1 MPEFKATRTPASSKA
16 VVSTTLKDAVPPH
29 NDEAEAAALGSM
41 LLSPEMADRVISI
54 LNENDFYN
62 PIHREIFKAMLAVN
76 KSLRQI
82 DVVTVLA
89 ELTARGILEQ
99 IGGQEILV
107 QIAETVPSASNAEY
121 YAQIV
126 KDLAILRGLQNAA
139 HEIISLI
146 HDPETDIQEKI
157 DQSERRIFEVTQRT
171 VRKDFSSLADA
182 TAEYF
187 KDIDRIYETNEPIR
201 GLHTGFKSLDKKL
214 TGLYPGN
221 LVILAARPG
230 VGKTSL
236 ALNIAMSIAE
246 KEERT
251 VALFTMEMSE
261 REIVRRILC
270 TTARVDSQI
279 MSYSGHLDDEHYNKL
294 VTACER
300 LYPLR
305 LYIDDT
311 SDLSPFEL
319 RAKCRR
325 LKAETGD
332 LGLVVVDYLQL
343 MRPPFKTENRV
354 QQITDIARSLK
365 IFAKELDTPI
375 LALSQL
381 TRAPEKRR
389 NKRPLLSDLRESG
402 SIEADAD
409 VVLLLYREDLYSRDP
424 ENEEDGEEEVLPP
437 PPPEPQDPFRVV
449 PVEVE
454 IAKNRNGPTGRITFH
469 FQPVFTLFTERAR
482 EV

>member
-1 MPEFKATRTPASSKA
+1 MA
-16 VVSTTLKDAVPPH
+16 LQDAVPPH

-41 LLSPEMADRVISI
+41 LLSAEMADKLITLLWES
-54 LNENDFYN
+54 DFYN
-62 PIHREIFKAMLAVN
+62 PVHREIFKAMVAVA
-76 KSLRQI
+76 KSMRQI

-89 ELTARGILEQ
+89 ELTSRGTLEE

-107 QIAETVPSASNAEY
+107 QIAESVPSASNAEY

-171 VRKDFSSLADA
+171 VRKDFSSIADA
-182 TAEYF
+182 TTELF
-187 KDIDRIYETNEPIR
+187 KDIDKIYETNEPIR
-201 GLHTGFKSLDKKL
+201 GLHTGFKSVDKKL

-236 ALNIAMSIAE
+236 ALNIATNIAE

-251 VALFTMEMSE
+251 VALFSMEMSE

-270 TTARVDSQI
+270 TTARIDSQI
-279 MSYSGHLDDEHYNKL
+279 MSYSGRLDDEHYHKL
-294 VTACER
+294 VSACEK
-300 LYPLR
+300 LYSLK

-319 RAKCRR
+319 RAKVRR

-332 LGLVVVDYLQL
+332 LGLIVVDYLQL

-365 IFAKELDTPI
+365 IFAKELEVPI

-381 TRAPEKRR
+381 TRAPEIRKS
-389 NKRPLLSDLRESG
+389 KRPLLSDLRESG

-409 VVLLLYREDLYSRDP
+409 VVLLLFRKDLYTQ
-424 ENEEDGEEEVLPP
+424 EEEEEEEEILPP
-437 PPPEPQDPFRVV
+437 PPPEPEDPHRVV

-454 IAKNRNGPTGRITFH
+454 IAKNRNGPTGKITLH
-469 FQPVFTLFTERAR
+469 FQPIFTLFTERAR
-482 EV
+482 ER